1 MRGLR
6 VSANLK
12 TGRLLSP
19 MGEIDRC
26 GERFMIDWGAKIRG
40 FCFVAAGFAAALAVV
55 VTVSAIAR
63 YGL

>member
-6 VSANLK
+6 VGA
-12 TGRLLSP
+12 RLFDGGLL
-19 MGEIDRC
+19 GLVRDIDRC

>member
-6 VSANLK
+6 VSANLI

-26 GERFMIDWGAKIRG
+26 GERFMTDWDAKVRR
-40 FCFVAAGFAAALAVV
+40 FCFAAAGFAAALAVV
-55 VTVSAIAR
+55 ATVSAIAR